1 MTIISPEITALL
13 VAVFSTTFFVTV
25 IRTTTPL
32 LLATLGGLIADLSG
46 ALNVALEGQM
56 LASCLTAVI
65 VSVYAPW
72 YVAVLAGV
80 GVGGLLGLLMA
91 FFALRM
97 KADIILV
104 GFAINILAASGTVF
118 ALALATGG
126 DKGTSVNLLPQGI
139 PAVDLSFLGAIPGIG
154 DFLVRILSGHSVLS
168 WVAAFLVFAVWYFL
182 YRTPWGLWLRGVGEY
197 PAAPEAAGIPL
208 GKVRTWALV
217 VSGALAGLGGAQLAL
232 FNFIGFTRD
241 MTAGRGFIALGAVL
255 LGARHPIGALVAA
268 LLFGVFEGLSILMP
282 GLFNWI
288 PTEWIHMIPFAV
300 TILALVLFS
309 YRAQRALAMRG
320 GK

>member
-1 MTIISPEITALL
+1 MAPEVTALL
-13 VAVFSTTFFVTV
+13 LTIFSTTFFVTV

-56 LASCLTAVI
+56 LAGCLTAVI
-65 VSVYAPW
+65 VSVYFPW

-80 GVGGLLGLLMA
+80 LMGAALGALMA
-91 FFALRM
+91 FFAIRM
-97 KADIILV
+97 RADIILV
-104 GFAINILAASGTVF
+104 GFAINILSASATVV
-118 ALALATGG
+118 ALSIATGG
-126 DKGTSVNLLPQGI
+126 DKGTSINLKPQGL
-139 PAVDLSFLGAIPGIG
+139 PVLDLGFLSAIPGVG
-154 DFLVRILSGHSVLS
+154 QFLYEMLGRHSVLS
-168 WVAAFLVFAVWYFL
+168 WVAAFLVFAIWYYL
-182 YRTPWGLWLRGVGEY
+182 YRMPGGLRLRAVGEY
-197 PAAPEAAGIPL
+197 PAAPEAAGISL
-208 GKVRTWALV
+208 NKVRAWALV
-217 VSGALAGLGGAQLAL
+217 ASGALAGLGGAQLAL

-255 LGARHPIGALVAA
+255 LGARHPVGALLAA
-268 LLFGVFEGLSILMP
+268 LLFGVFEGLSIVMP

-309 YRAQRALAMRG
+309 YRARRLLALREAR
-320 GK
+320 

>member
-1 MTIISPEITALL
+1 MMELFLT
-13 VAVFSTTFFVTV
+13 VFSAAFFVTI

-32 LLATLGGLIADLSG
+32 LLATLGGLVADLSG

-56 LASCLTAVI
+56 LIAALTAVV

-72 YVAVLAGV
+72 YVAVVAGL
-80 GVGGLLGLLMA
+80 GAGAFLGLLMA

-104 GFAINILAASGTVF
+104 GFAINILAAGGTVF

-126 DKGTSVNLLPQGI
+126 DKGTSINLQSQAI
-139 PAVDLSFLGAIPGIG
+139 PMLDLSFLSGIPMVGPT
-154 DFLVRILSGHSVLS
+154 LSSLLSGHSVLS
-168 WVAAFLVFAVWYFL
+168 WVSAFLVFAIWYFL

-197 PAAPEAAGIPL
+197 PAAPEAAGIPVN
-208 GKVRTWALV
+208 KVRTWSLI
-217 VSGALAGLGGAQLAL
+217 VSGALAGLGGAQLAM
-232 FNFIGFTRD
+232 FNYVGFTRD

-255 LGARHPIGALVAA
+255 LGARHPVGALLAA
-268 LLFGVFEGLSILMP
+268 LLFGAFEGLAVVMP
-282 GLFNWI
+282 GLFREI
-288 PTEWIHMIPFAV
+288 PAELIRMIPFIV

-309 YRAQRALAMRG
+309 YRAQQLMKMRSG
-320 GK
+320 Q

>member
-1 MTIISPEITALL
+1 MMELFWT
-13 VAVFSTTFFVTV
+13 VFSAAFVVTV

-32 LLATLGGLIADLSG
+32 LLSTLGGLIADLSG

-56 LASCLTAVI
+56 LIGCLTAVI
-65 VSVYAPW
+65 VSVYMPW

-80 GVGGLLGLLMA
+80 LVGGLLGLVMA

-104 GFAINILAASGTVF
+104 GFAINILAAGGTVF

-126 DKGTSVNLLPQGI
+126 DKGTSINLVSKAI
-139 PAVDLSFLGAIPGIG
+139 PALDLGFLGAIPGVG
-154 DFLVRILSGHSVLS
+154 PVLVSFLSGHSVLS
-168 WVAAFLVFAVWYFL
+168 WVAAFLVFAIWYFL

-208 GKVRTWALV
+208 GKVRMWALV
-217 VSGALAGLGGAQLAL
+217 ASGALAGMGGAQLAM
-232 FNFIGFTRD
+232 FNYVGFTRD
-241 MTAGRGFIALGAVL
+241 MTGGRGFIALGAVL
-255 LGARHPIGALVAA
+255 LGARHPIGALLAA
-268 LLFGVFEGLSILMP
+268 LLFGAFEALAVVMP

-288 PTEWIHMIPFAV
+288 PAEVIRMTPFIV

-309 YRAQRALAMRG
+309 LRAQRAMALRG
-320 GK
+320 AR

>member
-1 MTIISPEITALL
+1 MMEIILT
-13 VAVFSTTFFVTV
+13 VFSATFFVTI

-56 LASCLTAVI
+56 LVGCLTAVI

-72 YVAVLAGV
+72 YVAVLAGLV
-80 GVGGLLGLLMA
+80 AGGLLGIVMA
-91 FFALRM
+91 FFAYRL

-104 GFAINILAASGTVF
+104 GFAINIFAAGGTVF

-126 DKGTSVNLLPQGI
+126 DKGTSINLQSKAI
-139 PAVDLSFLGAIPGIG
+139 PAVDLGFLDAIPAIG
-154 DFLVRILSGHSVLS
+154 PLLKPFLSGHSVLS
-168 WVAAFLVFAVWYFL
+168 WVAALLVFGVWYFL

-197 PAAPEAAGIPL
+197 PAAPEAAGIPVAR
-208 GKVRTWALV
+208 VRTLSLV
-217 VSGALAGLGGAQLAL
+217 VSGALAGMGGAQLAM
-232 FNFIGFTRD
+232 FNYVGFTRD

-255 LGARHPIGALVAA
+255 LGARHPVGALLAA
-268 LLFGVFEGLSILMP
+268 LLFGTFEAFAVLLP
-282 GLFNWI
+282 GLFNWFPAELI
-288 PTEWIHMIPFAV
+288 RMIPFVV

-309 YRAQRALAMRG
+309 VRAQRALALRG
-320 GK
+320 AR

>member
-1 MTIISPEITALL
+1 MMELFWTI
-13 VAVFSTTFFVTV
+13 FSAAFVVTV

-56 LASCLTAVI
+56 LIGCLTAVI
-65 VSVYAPW
+65 VSVYMPW

-80 GVGGLLGLLMA
+80 LVGGLLGLLMA

-104 GFAINILAASGTVF
+104 GFAINILAAGGTVF

-126 DKGTSVNLLPQGI
+126 DKGTSINLVSKAI
-139 PAVDLSFLGAIPGIG
+139 PGVDLGFLGGIPGIG
-154 DFLVRILSGHSVLS
+154 PVLVSFLSGHSVLS
-168 WVAAFLVFAVWYFL
+168 WIAAFLVFAIWYFL

-208 GKVRTWALV
+208 DKVRTWSLI
-217 VSGALAGLGGAQLAL
+217 VSGALAGMGGAQLAM
-232 FNFIGFTRD
+232 FNYVGFTRD

-255 LGARHPIGALVAA
+255 LGARHPIGALLAA
-268 LLFGVFEGLSILMP
+268 LLFGAFEALAVVMP
-282 GLFNWI
+282 GLFAWVPAELI
-288 PTEWIHMIPFAV
+288 RMIPFVV

-309 YRAQRALAMRG
+309 IRAQRALALRG
-320 GK
+320 AR